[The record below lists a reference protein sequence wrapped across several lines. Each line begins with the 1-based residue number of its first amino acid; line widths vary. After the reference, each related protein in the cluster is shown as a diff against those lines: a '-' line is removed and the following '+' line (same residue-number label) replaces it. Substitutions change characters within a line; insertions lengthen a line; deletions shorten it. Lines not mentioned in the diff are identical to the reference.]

1 MAGQRR
7 VHCSYCRTTQSSEHT
22 KKGSLEQS
30 DDAATLLV
38 AAGHLHAGVAGD
50 VVPQQLPAGPL
61 PRHYLHPVQQR
72 HHAASVH
79 YTTRHQ

>member
-1 MAGQRR
+1 MWRFACCVG
-7 VHCSYCRTTQSSEHT
+7 C
-22 KKGSLEQS
+22 
-30 DDAATLLV
+30 AAVCAITLLV

-72 HHAASVH
+72 HHAACVH